1 MKRSVGHA
9 VAALAARSGLGLAG
23 LAGLAAVLA
32 GLGYRWGWWGLGA
45 GFATLRWA
53 VYGALAAAALS
64 LVGGALSWRR
74 RRWRHLLW
82 AVPGLL
88 LGLAVAAGPLAQLRA
103 ARDLPA
109 IHDIATDTDDPPAF
123 DAILKL
129 RAGAPNSA
137 DYGGPVVAAAQ
148 ASAYPDIAPA
158 DFAAPPDRVFA
169 EALEV
174 ARALGWE
181 VVAADP
187 AAGRIEATD
196 TTVWFGFKDDVVVR
210 VVARGGGTRV
220 DLRSASRIGLGDLGT
235 NAGRVRGFLGRLT
248 ARLAAAPG

>member
-1 MKRSVGHA
+1 MKRATGHPA
-9 VAALAARSGLGLAG
+9 TALLARSGLGLAG

-32 GLGYRWGWWGLGA
+32 GLGYRWGWWDLGA

-74 RRWRHLLW
+74 PRNLLW
-82 AVPGLL
+82 AVPGLV

-109 IHDIATDTDDPPAF
+109 IHDITTDTANPPEF
-123 DAILKL
+123 DAIRPL
-129 RAGAPNSA
+129 RAGAANAA
-137 DYGGPVVAAAQ
+137 DYGGPAVAAAQ
-148 ASAYPDIAPA
+148 ASAYPDIGPA
-158 DFAAPPDRVFA
+158 EFAAPPNRVFA
-169 EALEV
+169 QALEV

-210 VVARGGGTRV
+210 VVARDGGTRV
-220 DLRSASRIGLGDLGT
+220 DLRSVSRVGLGDLGT
-235 NAGRVRGFLGRLT
+235 NAGRVRDFLDRLKGS
-248 ARLAAAPG
+248 LAAAPG

>member
-1 MKRSVGHA
+1 MNRPARDPVP
-9 VAALAARSGLGLAG
+9 ALVARSGLGLAG
-23 LAGLAAVLA
+23 LAGVAAILA
-32 GLGYRWGWWGLGA
+32 GLGYRWGWWSLGA

-64 LVGGALSWRR
+64 LVGAALSLRR
-74 RRWRHLLW
+74 RRRRNLLW
-82 AVPGLL
+82 AVPGVV
-88 LGLAVAAGPLAQLRA
+88 LGLVVAAGPLAQLRM

-109 IHDIATDTDDPPAF
+109 IHDITTDTDDPPEF
-123 DAILKL
+123 DAILNL
-129 RAGAPNSA
+129 RAEAPNAA
-137 DYGGPVVAAAQ
+137 DYGGPAVAAAQ
-148 ASAYPDIAPA
+148 LRAYPDIGPA

-169 EALEV
+169 QAIEV
-174 ARALGWE
+174 AHALAWE

-210 VVARGGGTRV
+210 VVARDGGTRV
-220 DLRSASRIGLGDLGT
+220 DLRSVSRVGLGDLGT
-235 NAGRVRGFLGRLT
+235 NAGRVRDFLGRLT